1 MEDNIFAINNN
12 IYSNNNNILLEIIQK
27 LNNVIDDLNDSNINK
42 IIINK
47 IKDIIIIIN
56 KLINENKKNVDLIR
70 KDIKNLDAKIDK
82 NFKELKDN
90 NKRYYNLLIEK
101 KSEVNRNND
110 NLSKFNEIFG
120 TAISNKSI
128 KRLNLKENINVKPSS
143 IKFLNLIESHELIE
157 LDLNNNNLTDV
168 SSIKDVNLIQ
178 LKKLSVIFFCPKT
191 EIVPK
196 LVCSVPK
203 LENLSQTFYFL

>member
-110 NLSKFNEIFG
+110 NLKFNEIFG

-157 LDLNNNNLTDV
+157 LDLNNNNLTDL
-168 SSIKDVNLIQ
+168 SNIKDVNLIQ
-178 LKKLSVIFFCPKT
+178 LKKLV
-191 EIVPK
+191 
-196 LVCSVPK
+196 LYR
-203 LENLSQTFYFL
+203 N

>member
-1 MEDNIFAINNN
+1 MLILIKLLLEKNVNFFLYKKMEDNIFAINNN

-90 NKRYYNLLIEK
+90 NKRYYNL
-101 KSEVNRNND
+101 
-110 NLSKFNEIFG
+110 
-120 TAISNKSI
+120 
-128 KRLNLKENINVKPSS
+128 
-143 IKFLNLIESHELIE
+143 
-157 LDLNNNNLTDV
+157 
-168 SSIKDVNLIQ
+168 
-178 LKKLSVIFFCPKT
+178 
-191 EIVPK
+191 
-196 LVCSVPK
+196 
-203 LENLSQTFYFL
+203 